1 MRNSIERGTA
11 VSKKNIYLVQP
22 SFMNESAVQF
32 PYAIGALA
40 SYAWTF
46 EDVREAYDLKDVL
59 FLREKPEQVVDSLQ
73 SPYLI
78 GFSCYIW
85 NYEYNKALAKKV
97 KERFPDCRILFGGP
111 QIPESTQPLEENP
124 FVDFL
129 IHNEG
134 EIPFRALLQ
143 TLAAG
148 TDLHRVSNISF
159 RDGGECVTTAF
170 TVECTFDFPSPITS
184 GFFDR
189 LLREH
194 PDLEFLPLV
203 ETNRGCPNHCAYC
216 SWANNKARVRLVPL
230 ERVFGDLTW
239 ISEHHMEFVSCAD
252 ANFGM
257 FPRDEQIADKIVE
270 LYRRNGYPK
279 KFQVSYT
286 KDSDERVFRITEKL
300 ARVGICKGVTLSFQT
315 MSHEAQKNIG
325 RSNMDI
331 DFYKRLSERYD
342 EAGIPTYTELIIGL
356 PGETF
361 ESFRDGVE
369 ELLES
374 GRHNA
379 LLVHLCELL
388 PLAEMHRESYMEKF
402 GIGYAKIPLNQ
413 PHAPRQKPDDI
424 AEYSKVVTSTYSMPQ
439 EMWKRTVLFATC
451 VSCFHHLGLLQTVA
465 LYLYAEKGVLYSDFY
480 LALLDHLLQDET
492 GVFCAVR
499 DRLDG
504 IIRQDASAVFFDERF
519 GDIAWSFEEYA
530 FLRIVHDKDAFYA
543 AVAPFLSRY
552 FEDMTFCRELL
563 SYQSFL
569 VKTVRNA
576 HAELRTHYRWKPYFD
591 ALLHNGKTALER
603 RDVTYT
609 IDDRQTCASWPE
621 YARNVLWYGRR
632 GGKNIYTSELGER
645 IEDA

>member
-1 MRNSIERGTA
+1 MD
-11 VSKKNIYLVQP
+11 KKNIYLVQP
-22 SFMNESAVQF
+22 SFTNESTVQF

-46 EDVREAYDLKDVL
+46 EDVRAAYDLKGVL
-59 FLREKPEQVVDSLQ
+59 FLREDPDAVVDSLEA
-73 SPYLI
+73 PFLM

-85 NYEYNKALAKKV
+85 NFEYNKALAQKV
-97 KERFPDCRILFGGP
+97 KARYPECRILFGGP
-111 QIPESTQPLEENP
+111 QIPENAQLLEECP

-143 TLAAG
+143 ALSSDA
-148 TDLHRVSNISF
+148 DLHTVNNISF
-159 RDGGECVTTAF
+159 RGADGAVTTPF
-170 TVECTFDFPSPITS
+170 VVECAFDFPSPITS

-189 LLREH
+189 LLTEH

-230 ERVFGDLTW
+230 DRVFADLTW
-239 ISEHHMEFVSCAD
+239 ISEHKMEFVSSSD

-270 LYRRNGYPK
+270 LYEKNGYPK

-300 ARVGICKGVTLSFQT
+300 SRVGICKGVTLSFQT
-315 MSHEAQKNIG
+315 MSEEAQKNIG

-331 DFYKRLSERYD
+331 SFYKRLSERYD
-342 EAGIPTYTELIIGL
+342 EANIPTYTELIIGL

-374 GRHNA
+374 GRHHA

-388 PLAEMHRESYMEKF
+388 PLAEMHRESYMDKYKIE
-402 GIGYAKIPLNQ
+402 YVKIPLNQ
-413 PHAPRQKPDDI
+413 PHAPRLREGDI
-424 AEYSKVVTSTYSMPQ
+424 PEYSKVVISTYSMPR

-451 VSCFHHLGLLQTVA
+451 VSCCHHLGILQMVA
-465 LYLYAEKGVLYSDFY
+465 LYLYYEKGVRYSDFY
-480 LALLDHLLQDET
+480 PALLDYLLQDET
-492 GVFCAVR
+492 GVFYEIR
-499 DRLDG
+499 ERLDG
-504 IIRQDASAVFFDERF
+504 IMSRHASAVFFDDRF
-519 GDIAWSFEEYA
+519 GNVAWSFEEYA

-543 AVAPFLSRY
+543 DITSFLSRY
-552 FEDMTFCRELL
+552 FDDMDFCRDLL
-563 SYQSFL
+563 AYQSFTI
-569 VKTVRNA
+569 KTVNNR
-576 HAELRTHYRWKPYFD
+576 HAQLRARFSFRTYFD
-591 ALLHNGKTALER
+591 ALVHNRKTALVKEN
-603 RDVTYT
+603 VTYT
-609 IDDRQTCASWPE
+609 VDDEQTCSSWPE
-621 YARNVLWYGRR
+621 YARIVLWYGRR
-632 GGKNIYTSELGER
+632 GGKNLYTSELGER
-645 IEDA
+645 RDNG

>member
-1 MRNSIERGTA
+1 M
-11 VSKKNIYLVQP
+11 SKKNIYLVQQT
-22 SFMNESAVQF
+22 FTNEATVQF

-46 EDVREAYDLKDVL
+46 EDVRDAYDLKGIL
-59 FLREKPEQVVDSLQ
+59 FLRENPDGIVDSLE
-73 SPYLI
+73 SPFLI

-85 NYEYNKALAKKV
+85 NYEYNKTLAKKV
-97 KERFPDCRILFGGP
+97 KARFPDCYILFGGP
-111 QIPESTQPLEENP
+111 QIPENASALQELP

-143 TLAAG
+143 ALRTNE
-148 TDLHRVSNISF
+148 DLHTVNNISF
-159 RDGGECVTTAF
+159 RDGGEVVTTPF
-170 TVECTFDFPSPITS
+170 VVECEFNFPSPITS
-184 GFFDR
+184 GFFER

-216 SWANNKARVRLVPL
+216 SWANNRARVRLVPL
-230 ERVFGDLTW
+230 QRVFSDLEW
-239 ISEHHMEFVSCAD
+239 ISAHKMEFASSSD

-270 LYRRNGYPK
+270 LYKKNGYPK

-300 ARVGICKGVTLSFQT
+300 SRVGICKGVTLSFQT
-315 MSHEAQKNIG
+315 MSEEAQKNIG

-331 DFYKRLSERYD
+331 SFYKRLSERYD

-374 GRHNA
+374 GRHHA

-388 PLAEMHRESYMEKF
+388 PLAEMHRESYMEKYK
-402 GIGYAKIPLNQ
+402 IEYVKIPLNQ
-413 PHAPRQKPDDI
+413 PHAPRLHADDI
-424 AEYSKVVTSTYSMPQ
+424 AEYSKVVISTYSMPR

-451 VSCFHHLGLLQTVA
+451 VSCCHHLGLLQMIA
-465 LYLYAEKGVLYSDFY
+465 LYLYNEKSVLYSDFY
-480 LALLDHLLQDET
+480 LALLDYLLQDEN
-492 GVFCAVR
+492 GVFHEVAT
-499 DRLDG
+499 RLDD
-504 IIRQDASAVFFDERF
+504 IISRHASAVFFDDRF
-519 GDIAWSFEEYA
+519 GDIAWSMEEYA

-543 AVAPFLSRY
+543 SVTSFLSRY
-552 FEDMTFCRELL
+552 FEDMELCRELL
-563 SYQSFL
+563 AYQSFV
-569 VKTVRNA
+569 VKTINNK
-576 HAELRTHYRWKPYFD
+576 H
-591 ALLHNGKTALER
+591 ALLRARHPWRTYFAALLYNEKTALVREDVVYTVDDER
-603 RDVTYT
+603 
-609 IDDRQTCASWPE
+609 TCTSWPE
-621 YARNVLWYGRR
+621 YARIVLWYGRR
-632 GGKNIYTSELGER
+632 GGKNLYTSELREHRDHG
-645 IEDA
+645 

>member
-1 MRNSIERGTA
+1 M
-11 VSKKNIYLVQP
+11 SKKNIYLVQP
-22 SFMNESAVQF
+22 SFTNDSSVQF

-46 EDVREAYDLKDVL
+46 EDVRDAYELKGIL
-59 FLREKPEQVVDSLQ
+59 FLRENQDKIVDSLE

-85 NYEYNKALAKKV
+85 NYEYNRSLARKV
-97 KERFPDCRILFGGP
+97 KERFPDCLILFGGP
-111 QIPESTQPLEENP
+111 QIPESLQPLEENP

-134 EIPFRALLQ
+134 EIPFRSLLQ
-143 TLAAG
+143 ALNAH
-148 TDLHRVSNISF
+148 TDLHAVHNISF
-159 RDGGECVTTAF
+159 RDGGLCVTTPF
-170 TVECTFDFPSPITS
+170 VVECEFNFPSPITS

-203 ETNRGCPNHCAYC
+203 ETNRGCPNRCAYC

-239 ISEHHMEFVSCAD
+239 ISEHKMEFVSSSD

-257 FPRDEQIADKIVE
+257 FPRDERIADKIVE
-270 LYRRNGYPK
+270 LYLKNGYPK

-315 MSHEAQKNIG
+315 MSEEAQKNIG

-331 DFYKRLSERYD
+331 SFYKRLSERYD

-388 PLAEMHRESYMEKF
+388 PLAQMHNADYMKKF
-402 GIGYAKIPLNQ
+402 KIEYAKIPLNQ
-413 PHAPRQKPDDI
+413 PHAPRQSPDDI
-424 AEYSKVVTSTYSMPQ
+424 GEYSRVVVSTYSMSR

-451 VSCFHHLGLLQTVA
+451 VSCCHHLGLLRMPA
-465 LYLYAEKGVLYSDFY
+465 LYLYAERGVLYSDFY
-480 LALLDHLLQDET
+480 LVLLDYLLQDES
-492 GVFCAVR
+492 GVFCEIR
-499 DRLDG
+499 QRLDG
-504 IIRQDASAVFFDERF
+504 IIHEHASAVFFDERF

-530 FLRIVHDKDAFYA
+530 FLRIVHDKDAFYTRIES
-543 AVAPFLSRY
+543 FLSRY
-552 FEDMTFCRELL
+552 FDDMEFCRELL
-563 SYQSFL
+563 GYQSFM
-569 VKTVRNA
+569 VKTVCNP
-576 HAELRTHYRWKPYFD
+576 HAEFRAHYAWKVYFD
-591 ALLHNGKTALER
+591 MLLHNEKAALSREN
-603 RDVTYT
+603 VVYT
-609 IDDRQTCASWPE
+609 INDEQTCSSWPE
-621 YARNVLWYGRR
+621 YARIVLWYGRR
-632 GGKNIYTSELGER
+632 GGKNLYSAELGESR
-645 IEDA
+645 ENG